1 MKKKR
6 DRQPRFP
13 DQQPV
18 LDDIT
23 HDIQIAPFGSSPLI
37 KTETE
42 QERIARLSR

>member
-18 LDDIT
+18 LDDLT
-23 HDIQIAPFGSSPLI
+23 HDIQIAPFGISPLI